1 MTSEVSS
8 ATSLSTLSPV
18 SAAAAAAALGSPQS
32 TSNATAVEAGL
43 RDAPGP
49 SSSSSGWSSTEPNDV
64 AVHGAPSGGP
74 ARHSSTTAAQHT
86 AEHEAAQHHEET
98 RGEAQP
104 DNVAFWEQQALRLD
118 WAQPAG
124 TSGGKP
130 WHTAHRRVPADAAAR
145 KGPEI
150 TWFEGGKLNVAF
162 NCVDRHV
169 AKGHGD
175 KVALHFEGEPGDRRA
190 ITYAELQCEVSK
202 AANALQAL
210 GITKGDRVVIYLP
223 VIPETV
229 IITLAVA
236 RIGAIHS
243 LVFGGFSAEALKFRV
258 EDTGARLLVTT
269 DGQFRRGVAVPVKDN
284 ADAAVAG
291 DNAIEHVLVINRTTA
306 PEDLAAVPMTEGRDV
321 WWHDAVGS
329 AAEVHEPEAFDA
341 ETPLFIMYTSGTTG
355 KPKGLVHTSGGYLTQ
370 ASWSFEHLFSNPDPA
385 LRDQDVHWCTA
396 DLAWVTAHTYEIYG
410 PLSNGVTQV
419 IFEGTPN
426 TPHPGR
432 HFEIIERYGVTQYY
446 TAPTLVRSLMGWF
459 PDGVPGSYDLSS
471 IRMLGTV
478 GEAVNPEAW
487 RWLRQ
492 NVGAGTAPVVDT
504 WWQSETGATILSP
517 APTDTEF
524 KPGCAARPLP
534 GVSTRI
540 VDDAGNTVP
549 PGVQGF
555 IVVDTPGPAIART
568 VWGNPRRYYD
578 SYWSQYVEQG
588 WFLAGDGAKY
598 DADGDIW
605 ILGRVDDTL
614 NVSGHLLST
623 IEIES
628 ALVSHPDVV
637 EAGVC
642 PVADPKT
649 GHAIVAFVVLKRGL
663 SLPNRPLPSQ
673 ARAGNPAVVG
683 PGSIAEELRNHVAK
697 AIGPIAKP
705 RDVVV
710 VPDVPKTRSGKIMRR
725 LLTQLF
731 EGTALGDTTSLQN
744 EPAIAGIQDVL
755 RERTLVKENS

>member
-1 MTSEVSS
+1 MG
-8 ATSLSTLSPV
+8 LSTV
-18 SAAAAAAALGSPQS
+18 G
-32 TSNATAVEAGL
+32 AVEA
-43 RDAPGP
+43 AQTKHPG
-49 SSSSSGWSSTEPNDV
+49 TE
-64 AVHGAPSGGP
+64 
-74 ARHSSTTAAQHT
+74 
-86 AEHEAAQHHEET
+86 AE
-98 RGEAQP
+98 RI
-104 DNVAFWEQQALRLD
+104 AFWEDAARRLE
-118 WAQPAG
+118 WAE
-124 TSGGKP
+124 P
-130 WHTAHRRVPADAAAR
+130 WHTAHSFEKAQRLSGPAVPAEDAEYSVPR
-145 KGPEI
+145 IE
-150 TWFEGGKLNVAF
+150 WFAGGRLNVAY

-169 AKGHGD
+169 AAGRGD
-175 KVALHFEGEPGDRRA
+175 KVALYFEGEPGDRRA
-190 ITYAELQCEVSK
+190 ITYAELQREVSK
-202 AANALQAL
+202 AANALLDL

-223 VIPETV
+223 VIPETI

-258 EDTGARLLVTT
+258 EDTQAKLLVTT
-269 DGQFRRGVAVPVKDN
+269 DGQFRRGAAVPVKDN
-284 ADAAVAG
+284 ADAAVSG
-291 DNAIEHVLVINRTTA
+291 DNAIEHVLVVNRTTPA
-306 PEDLAAVPMTEGRDV
+306 DELAAVPMTEGRDV

-329 AAEVHEPEAFDA
+329 APDVHEPEAFDA

-370 ASWSFEHLFSNPDPA
+370 ASWSYEHLFSNPDPA
-385 LRDQDVHWCTA
+385 LRDADVHWCTA

-459 PDGVPGSYDLSS
+459 PDGVPDTYNLSS

-487 RWLRQ
+487 RWLRH

-517 APTDTEF
+517 APTDTDF

-555 IVVDTPGPAIART
+555 IVIDAFGPSIART
-568 VWGNPRRYYD
+568 VWGNPQRYLD
-578 SYWSQYVEQG
+578 SYWRQYAEQG

-628 ALVSHPDVV
+628 ALVSHPEVV

-642 PVADPKT
+642 PVADAKT
-649 GHAIVAFVVLKRGL
+649 GHAIVAFVVLK
-663 SLPNRPLPSQ
+663 SST
-673 ARAGNPAVVG
+673 VTT
-683 PGSIAEELRNHVAK
+683 GSTVEELRNHVAK

-755 RERTLVKENS
+755 RERTLAKENS

>member
-1 MTSEVSS
+1 M
-8 ATSLSTLSPV
+8 ATET
-18 SAAAAAAALGSPQS
+18 
-32 TSNATAVEAGL
+32 TAQT
-43 RDAPGP
+43 PGP
-49 SSSSSGWSSTEPNDV
+49 QTPDHGTVAPLTE
-64 AVHGAPSGGP
+64 APV
-74 ARHSSTTAAQHT
+74 TE
-86 AEHEAAQHHEET
+86 AE
-98 RGEAQP
+98 RI
-104 DNVAFWEQQALRLD
+104 AFWEQAALRLD
-118 WAQPAG
+118 WESDGSFNAG
-124 TSGGKP
+124 LP
-130 WHTAHRRVPADAAAR
+130 WHTTHRRVPADPAAGT
-145 KGPEI
+145 GPQI
-150 TWFEGGKLNVAF
+150 SWFEGGKLNVAH

-169 AKGHGD
+169 AAGRGD
-175 KVALHFEGEPGDRRA
+175 TVALYFEGEPGDRRTL
-190 ITYAELQCEVSK
+190 TYADLQREVSRT
-202 AANALQAL
+202 ANALLDL

-243 LVFGGFSAEALKFRV
+243 LVFGGFSADALKFRV
-258 EDTGARLLVTT
+258 EDTGAKLLVTT
-269 DGQFRRGVAVPVKDN
+269 DGQFRRGTAVPVKAN

-291 DNAIEHVLVINRTTA
+291 DNAVEHVLVVNRTTA
-306 PEDLAAVPMTEGRDV
+306 PEDLGTVPMVPGRDV
-321 WWHDAVGS
+321 WWHDAVGRAS
-329 AAEVHEPEAFDA
+329 DVHAPEAFDA

-385 LRDQDVHWCTA
+385 LRDRDVHWCTA
-396 DLAWVTAHTYEIYG
+396 DLAWVTAHTYELYG
-410 PLSNGVTQV
+410 PLSNGATQV

-459 PDGVPGSYDLSS
+459 PDGVPAGYDLSS
-471 IRMLGTV
+471 IRLLGTV

-487 RWLRQ
+487 RWFRE

-517 APTDTEF
+517 APTDTAF

-534 GVSTRI
+534 GVGARI
-540 VDDAGNTVP
+540 VDETGATVP

-555 IVVDTPGPAIART
+555 IVVDAPGPAIART

-578 SYWSQYVEQG
+578 SYWRQYAEQG

-598 DADGDIW
+598 DDDGDIW

-642 PVADPKT
+642 PVGDPKT
-649 GHAIVAFVVLKRGL
+649 GHAIVAFVVLRESAVTPSRRLAFADSPELASSPGDPDPVT
-663 SLPNRPLPSQ
+663 SL
-673 ARAGNPAVVG
+673 ARSSLARCAATEGVTADLKAWVG
-683 PGSIAEELRNHVAK
+683 AK
-697 AIGPIAKP
+697 IGPIAKP

-731 EGTALGDTTSLQN
+731 EGTELGDTTSLQN
-744 EPAIAGIQDVL
+744 EPSIAGIQQAL
-755 RERTLVKENS
+755 RERSTETNRK